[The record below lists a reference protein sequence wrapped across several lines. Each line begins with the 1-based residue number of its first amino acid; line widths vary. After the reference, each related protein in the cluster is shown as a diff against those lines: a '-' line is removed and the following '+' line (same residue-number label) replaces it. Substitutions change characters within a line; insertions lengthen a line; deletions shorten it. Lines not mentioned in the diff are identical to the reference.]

1 MQHASV
7 GPPLARGPGVTAPA
21 ATTAGRSP
29 IEAALFGPH
38 AADRRQRVR
47 IVRFFMASGSSLL
60 VVLLFAAGNL
70 LGFVPLYALVSGT
83 ILIVASVVAFFA
95 MFHTGAN
102 LRFRDPSLTLPQIIV
117 SVIVTSWVL
126 YHAGEARTAYFLI
139 YMVSFLFAVFQLNT
153 AGLVRLAVTVV
164 ACYSVVLALLV
175 LNHPGEVDLRL
186 EALRFLVLSAVLGWF
201 AVMGGYIQ
209 KLRERLRKARD
220 SANAANLAKS
230 EFLANMS
237 HEIRTPMNG
246 MLGMTELLLDTALND
261 AQKRYT
267 RNVRSSC
274 EALLHIINDIL
285 DFSTIEAGKL
295 HFESVDFS
303 VREIT
308 EEVAELLASR
318 AHAKDLEMLLRID
331 DDVPAFVHGD
341 PGRLRQVLINLIG
354 NAVKFTE
361 CGEVEIRARLAPSGG
376 VRAPAGSCALEF
388 TVRDTGIGMT
398 ASARSR
404 IFNAFSQ
411 ADGSTT
417 RKFGGTGLGLVISQ
431 QLVQLMGGRID
442 VESAPGEGSTFRFVA
457 VLAASDTPGS
467 LPQGTDELRGLR
479 ALIVDDKPASCAIL
493 QRHASACGI
502 VSTSADCGERALAL
516 LASAAAAGSPY
527 EVVLIDMKMPG
538 MSGTQLAQAIAA
550 SPAHGS
556 PKLIMMTSLSAREV
570 AANTPQPGVYAC
582 LNKPVRRAQLY
593 GCMAGAI
600 GRPSEDAAA
609 AKPADAQPAAI
620 AARVL
625 VVEDNRI
632 NQQICLAMLRSFG
645 CEAQIAGNGREGFD
659 AACGGEFDLVL
670 MDCQMPEM
678 DGYAATALIRAHESD
693 LNTHR
698 ADGTPKRHT
707 PIVALTANAMEGDRE
722 KCLSAGMDDYLTK
735 PFKKDQLH
743 AMLRR
748 WACAGVNGA
757 LQLRLAG

>member
-1 MQHASV
+1 ME
-7 GPPLARGPGVTAPA
+7 TA
-21 ATTAGRSP
+21 
-29 IEAALFGPH
+29 IFGPH

-60 VVLLFAAGNL
+60 VLLLFVAGHL
-70 LGFVPLYALVSGT
+70 LGFVPLYALVGGT
-83 ILIVASVVAFFA
+83 MLIIAAVVAFFA

-102 LRFRDPSLTLPQIIV
+102 LRFRDPSLTFPQIIV

-153 AGLVRLAVTVV
+153 AGLARLAVTVV

-175 LNHPGEVDLRL
+175 LNHPADVDMRL

-267 RNVRSSC
+267 QNVRSSC

-285 DFSTIEAGKL
+285 DFSTIEAGRL

-354 NAVKFTE
+354 NAVKFTAR
-361 CGEVEIRARLAPSGG
+361 GEVEIRVRLAPPGAG
-376 VRAPAGSCALEF
+376 HPEEHRLCAPAGSCALEF

-398 ASARSR
+398 ASARER

-411 ADGSTT
+411 ADGSAT
-417 RKFGGTGLGLVISQ
+417 RRFGGTGLGLVISR
-431 QLVQLMGGRID
+431 QLVELMGGTID
-442 VESAPGEGSTFRFVA
+442 VESTPGEGSTFRFVA
-457 VLAASDTPGS
+457 VLPVSDTPAS
-467 LPQGTDELRGLR
+467 LPQWTDELRGLR

-502 VSTSADCGERALAL
+502 ASTAADCAERALAM
-516 LASAAAAGSPY
+516 LADAAAGGSPY
-527 EVVLIDMKMPG
+527 DVVLIDMKMPG
-538 MSGTQLAQAIAA
+538 TSGAQLAHAIAA
-550 SPAHGS
+550 AAAYGA

-570 AANTPQPGVYAC
+570 AANTPPPGVYAC
-582 LNKPVRRAQLY
+582 INKPVRRAELY
-593 GCMAGAI
+593 GCIAGTI
-600 GRPSEDAAA
+600 GRASGGAAA
-609 AKPADAQPAAI
+609 ATPADAQPAAI

-645 CEAQIAGNGREGFD
+645 CETEIAGNGREGFD

-678 DGYAATALIRAHESD
+678 DGYAATALIRARESD
-693 LNTHR
+693 LNAHR
-698 ADGTPKRHT
+698 ADGTPERHI

-748 WACAGVNGA
+748 WACAGVSIPSRTPVAARGH
-757 LQLRLAG
+757 